1 MKKVIEPCSSSI
13 IPTDLSARNNVHG
26 VLTFVS
32 SGQSRVTLVKV
43 GEPFDI
49 SLEYSLDGK
58 SWNPYIIG
66 ETIDLLDDE
75 LSFRAGES
83 GNKRFS
89 KDNDDYYQFKISG
102 EIAARGSIMSLL
114 DRNCRENAVPSHAF
128 KYLFRDCVCL
138 TEAPDLPVRKLSE
151 ECYYW
156 MFSGCKSLTEAPAL
170 PVWGK

>member
-1 MKKVIEPCSSSI
+1 MEKVIEPCSSSI

-32 SGQSRVTLVKV
+32 SGQSTVTLVKV

-49 SLEYSLDGK
+49 SLEYSLDDK
-58 SWNPYIIG
+58 NWNPYIIG
-66 ETIDLLDDE
+66 ETIDLLDEDK
-75 LSFRAGES
+75 LFFRAGES

-114 DRNCRENAVPSHAF
+114 DRNCRKNAVPSHAF
-128 KYLFRDCVCL
+128 RYLFRDCACL
-138 TEAPDLPVRKLSE
+138 TEAPELPAMELADG
-151 ECYYW
+151 CYYG
-156 MFSGCKSLTEAPAL
+156 MLNGCTN
-170 PVWGK
+170 